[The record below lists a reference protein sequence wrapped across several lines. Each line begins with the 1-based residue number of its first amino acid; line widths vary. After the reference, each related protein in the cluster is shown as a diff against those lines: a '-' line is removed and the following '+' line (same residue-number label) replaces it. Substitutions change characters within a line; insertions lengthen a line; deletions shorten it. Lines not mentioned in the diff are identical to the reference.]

1 MNILI
6 PKFFLTFLGLASI
19 TATADTNAPHPD
31 EVYIVNAVN
40 SGNGCP
46 SGTMA
51 YNVSSDAKAITLM
64 FSDFVASAQ
73 GGPWGGSTR
82 VQRHCRADI
91 NLRVPQGYS
100 YALFNVDFRGYVQL
114 SNRNASATQAA
125 NYSFGS
131 RALEI
136 GRVEFTGPLNQ
147 DYVTRR
153 QLGLESLVW
162 SPCGEHKTLTINTEV
177 FATARSLAQSLITV
191 DSIDGQISQTYGLK
205 WRMCND
211 PHDQRP
217 SDDRYMTG
225 RCQVVLETIWGTNL
239 RDFWGQVDSLNANEA
254 MRLAMDQ
261 ANAQCE
267 AVRNGQF
274 LYKCTKV
281 QSSCSAK

>member
-1 MNILI
+1 MTNTVTKILV
-6 PKFFLTFLGLASI
+6 TCLGVASM
-19 TATADTNAPHPD
+19 TAFANSNAPHPD

-46 SGTMA
+46 AGTMA
-51 YNVSSDAKAITLM
+51 YNVSADAKAITLM

-82 VQRHCRADI
+82 TQRHCRADI

-114 SNRNASATQAA
+114 SNRNASATQTA

-136 GRVEFTGPLNQ
+136 GRVEYTGPLNQ
-147 DYVTRR
+147 DYVTSR
-153 QLGLESLVW
+153 QIGLESLVW

-177 FATARSLAQSLITV
+177 FATARSLAQALISV
-191 DSIDGQISQTYGLK
+191 DSIDGQVSQTYGLK
-205 WRMCND
+205 WRTCDN

-217 SDDRYMTG
+217 TDDRYLTG
-225 RCQVVLETIWGTNL
+225 RCQVVLETIWGTDI
-239 RDFWGQVDSLNANEA
+239 RDFWGQVDSLDGDEA

-267 AVRNGQF
+267 AARNGQF

-281 QSSCSAK
+281 PRTCTAQ